1 MNGERKRRNYIPLL
15 LAITWTVIGL
25 VLFLNFKDP
34 RQTGAIEME
43 EAPVANT
50 PVAKSPVD
58 APDSDEPEVVEQ
70 GPIEDPIDAP
80 KIIVWKSERRL
91 DLYDGE
97 EVVKS
102 YRIGLGFATEGDKE
116 REGDGRTPEGEY
128 YICQKNPNSNYH
140 LSIGMS
146 YPNIKD
152 ATGGIRRGIITQDE
166 YESIVNAIEN
176 GRQPPWNTELG
187 GEIFIHGNGSQS
199 DWTLGCI
206 ALDDEDIEELYDVIP
221 VGTGVVVNP

>member
-1 MNGERKRRNYIPLL
+1 MNEGRKKRNYIPLL
-15 LAITWTVIGL
+15 LAITWTMIGL
-25 VLFLNFKDP
+25 VLFLNFKDS
-34 RQTGAIEME
+34 RQTGAIERE
-43 EAPVANT
+43 EGPVANAH
-50 PVAKSPVD
+50 VAKSPVD

-91 DLYDGE
+91 DLYDGDE
-97 EVVKS
+97 FVKS

-128 YICQKNPNSNYH
+128 YICQKNPHSNFH

-176 GRQPPWNTELG
+176 GRQPPWDTALG
-187 GEIFIHGNGSQS
+187 GEIFIHGNGSHS

-206 ALDDEDIEELYDVIP
+206 ALDDEDIEELYEVIP
-221 VGTGVVVNP
+221 VGTGVVVNR

>member
-1 MNGERKRRNYIPLL
+1 MNGGRKRRNYIPLL

-25 VLFLNFKDP
+25 VLFLNFKDS
-34 RQTGAIEME
+34 RHTGAIEME

-70 GPIEDPIDAP
+70 VPIEDPIDAP

-102 YRIGLGFATEGDKE
+102 YRIGLGFAPEGDKE

-128 YICQKNPNSNYH
+128 YICQKNPHSSFH

-166 YESIVNAIEN
+166 YENIVNAIEN
-176 GRQPPWNTELG
+176 GRQPPWNTALG
-187 GEIFIHGNGSQS
+187 GEIFIHGSGSQS

-206 ALDDEDIEELYDVIP
+206 ALDNEDIEELYEVIP
-221 VGTGVVVNP
+221 VGTVVVVNP